1 LIFHRYKKLSHPKGP
16 YDKRQITTTRET
28 LINDTDTLKRDAGQ
42 IVEDVKNHA
51 YAHVDAAKDTVNN
64 AFNQTRDYVKS
75 VLCMSPL
82 SRFSSVFL
90 LVLFRRK

>member
-1 LIFHRYKKLSHPKGP
+1 MTN
-16 YDKRQITTTRET
+16 DKISTTRET

-64 AFNQTRDYVKS
+64 AFDQARDYVKER
-75 VLCMSPL
+75 PL
-82 SRFSSVFL
+82 YVAAAALFIGFVIGR
-90 LVLFRRK
+90 FRRG

>member
-1 LIFHRYKKLSHPKGP
+1 MTN
-16 YDKRQITTTRET
+16 DKITTTRET

-64 AFNQTRDYVKS
+64 AFNQTRDYVKER
-75 VLCMSPL
+75 PL
-82 SRFSSVFL
+82 HVAAIALFIGFL
-90 LVLFRRK
+90 IGTFRRK